1 MNIKVIGAGCEHC
14 DKLYSNVL
22 DAVKEVGCEAEI
34 EKVEDL
40 IEIVKLGVM
49 TAPSL
54 MVDGKLVISGRVAKK
69 EEIIK
74 FIKQYQDAI
83 CKDGFSLKEHIEKF
97 QCICMDKEILH
108 GFIKSNMVI
117 YSRPD
122 IGNEMA

>member
-1 MNIKVIGAGCEHC
+1 MNIKVIGSGCEKC
-14 DKLYSNVL
+14 DTLYSNVL
-22 DAVKEVGCEAEI
+22 DAVKELGCEAEI

-74 FIKQYQDAI
+74 FIK
-83 CKDGFSLKEHIEKF
+83 
-97 QCICMDKEILH
+97 
-108 GFIKSNMVI
+108 
-117 YSRPD
+117 
-122 IGNEMA
+122 